1 MKRILKKYP
10 NMDKL
15 IRLIKYMLKKN
26 NINKT
31 IENGLNSYMLYNL
44 VYIFFY
50 QFKINNLFQDF
61 SKIKLGTL
69 FYEFFDFWTNFD
81 YKSKG
86 VKIGDPIEFFDKS
99 DDSIEYVMNHKFEL
113 FYEKM
118 LVILEYNDTLLNVI
132 RIKTDI
138 PKIFEYFSKIKDHL
152 KKLSNDNMKIN
163 ILDNLFRI
171 SSQKKQNEIL

>member
-31 IENGLNSYMLYNL
+31 IENGLNSYILYYL

-69 FYEFFDFWTNFD
+69 FYEFFDYWTNFD
-81 YKSKG
+81 YESVG
-86 VKIGDPIEFFDKS
+86 VKIGDPIKFFDKS
-99 DDSIEYVMNHKFEL
+99 DNSIEYVMNYENEL
-113 FYEKM
+113 FYKKM
-118 LVILEYNDTLLNVI
+118 LIILENNNTRFNVI

-138 PKIFEYFSKIKDHL
+138 PKIFEYFSKIKDRL
-152 KKLSNDNMKIN
+152 KKFSNENSKKN
-163 ILDNLFRI
+163 ILDHLFRI
-171 SSQKKQNEIL
+171 SS